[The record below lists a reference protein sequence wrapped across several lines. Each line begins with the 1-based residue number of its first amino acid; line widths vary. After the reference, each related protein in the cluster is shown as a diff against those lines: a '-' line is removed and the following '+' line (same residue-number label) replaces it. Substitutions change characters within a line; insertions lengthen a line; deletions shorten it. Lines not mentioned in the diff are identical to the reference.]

1 MYAIVDIAGKQFSVR
16 EKDRLIVP
24 RLKGNA
30 NDTVTLDR
38 VLLVAGNGDAHIGTP
53 LVPNASVEATILE
66 HVKGDKILVFRK
78 KRRKRFKVK
87 RGHRQP
93 WTRIEINALSL
104 GDEPHEKTAAAE
116 EAAPN
121 EVASDAKNLAEAAPD
136 EVTPDAEN
144 LAEAASDKVDPDA
157 KDLAEVAS
165 DEVDPDAK
173 DLDEAAPDEVDP
185 DAKDLAEAASDEVT
199 PDAKDL
205 AEAASDEVTPDAKNL
220 DEVAPDDAGE
230 NEAPEAEA
238 LSETA
243 ADAVEP
249 EKEAAS

>member
-116 EAAPN
+116 EAAPD
-121 EVASDAKNLAEAAPD
+121 EVAS
-136 EVTPDAEN
+136 
-144 LAEAASDKVDPDA
+144 
-157 KDLAEVAS
+157 
-165 DEVDPDAK
+165 
-173 DLDEAAPDEVDP
+173 
-185 DAKDLAEAASDEVT
+185 DAKDLAEA
-199 PDAKDL
+199 
-205 AEAASDEVTPDAKNL
+205 
-220 DEVAPDDAGE
+220 APDDAGE

-249 EKEAAS
+249 KKEAAS

>member
-30 NDTVTLDR
+30 NDAVTLDR

-104 GDEPHEKTAAAE
+104 GDEPREKTAAVE
-116 EAAPN
+116 ETAPD
-121 EVASDAKNLAEAAPD
+121 EVASDANDLAEVAPD
-136 EVTPDAEN
+136 EVTPDA
-144 LAEAASDKVDPDA
+144 
-157 KDLAEVAS
+157 KDLAETAS
-165 DEVDPDAK
+165 DEVTPDAN
-173 DLDEAAPDEVDP
+173 
-185 DAKDLAEAASDEVT
+185 DLAETASDEVT

-205 AEAASDEVTPDAKNL
+205 AETASDEVASDANDLAEVASDEVTPDAKDL
-220 DEVAPDDAGE
+220 AETASDEVASDDAGE

-238 LSETA
+238 LPETA

>member
-104 GDEPHEKTAAAE
+104 GDEPREKTAAAE
-116 EAAPN
+116 EVASD
-121 EVASDAKNLAEAAPD
+121 EVTQEANDPAEAASDAKDLAEAAPDEVAPEANAPDEAAPD
-136 EVTPDAEN
+136 EVTPDAKDLDEVAPN
-144 LAEAASDKVDPDA
+144 EVDPDA

-165 DEVDPDAK
+165 DE
-173 DLDEAAPDEVDP
+173 
-185 DAKDLAEAASDEVT
+185 AAS
-199 PDAKDL
+199 
-205 AEAASDEVTPDAKNL
+205 
-220 DEVAPDDAGE
+220 DDAGE

-238 LSETA
+238 LPETA

>member
-30 NDTVTLDR
+30 NDAVTLDR

-104 GDEPHEKTAAAE
+104 GDEPREKTAAVEETAPDE
-116 EAAPN
+116 AAPDEAASDAKGLTETAPDEVTPDANDLDEAAPN
-121 EVASDAKNLAEAAPD
+121 EVTSNAKDLAEVAPDDAGENETPEAEALAEAAPD
-136 EVTPDAEN
+136 EVAPDAN
-144 LAEAASDKVDPDA
+144 
-157 KDLAEVAS
+157 DLDEVAP
-165 DEVDPDAK
+165 DEVAPDAK
-173 DLDEAAPDEVDP
+173 DLDEAA
-185 DAKDLAEAASDEVT
+185 S
-199 PDAKDL
+199 
-205 AEAASDEVTPDAKNL
+205 
-220 DEVAPDDAGE
+220 DDAGE

-238 LSETA
+238 LPETA

>member
-30 NDTVTLDR
+30 NDAVTLDR

-93 WTRIEINALSL
+93 WTRIEITALSL

-116 EAAPN
+116 EVAP
-121 EVASDAKNLAEAAPD
+121 DAKDLAEAAPD
-136 EVTPDAEN
+136 EVAPEAKD
-144 LAEAASDKVDPDA
+144 LAEAASDAKDLAEAAPDEVAPEANAPDEVTPDAKDLAEVASDEVDPDA

-173 DLDEAAPDEVDP
+173 DLAEV
-185 DAKDLAEAASDEVT
+185 ASAEA
-199 PDAKDL
+199 
-205 AEAASDEVTPDAKNL
+205 
-220 DEVAPDDAGE
+220 APDDAGE

-238 LSETA
+238 LPETA

-249 EKEAAS
+249 EKEATS

>member
-104 GDEPHEKTAAAE
+104 GDEPREKTAAAE
-116 EAAPN
+116 EVASDEVDPDAKDLA
-121 EVASDAKNLAEAAPD
+121 EVASDEAAPD
-136 EVTPDAEN
+136 EVAPEANAPDE
-144 LAEAASDKVDPDA
+144 VTPDA

-173 DLDEAAPDEVDP
+173 DP
-185 DAKDLAEAASDEVT
+185 
-199 PDAKDL
+199 

-220 DEVAPDDAGE
+220 DEAASDEVDPDAKDLAEVASDEAAPDDAGE

>member
-30 NDTVTLDR
+30 NDAVTLDR

-104 GDEPHEKTAAAE
+104 GDEPHEKTAAVE
-116 EAAPN
+116 ETAPD
-121 EVASDAKNLAEAAPD
+121 EAASDAKGLTETAPG
-136 EVTPDAEN
+136 EVA
-144 LAEAASDKVDPDA
+144 PDA
-157 KDLAEVAS
+157 KDLAKVAA
-165 DEVDPDAK
+165 DEVTPGAN
-173 DLDEAAPDEVDP
+173 DLDEV
-185 DAKDLAEAASDEVT
+185 ASDEVT
-199 PDAKDL
+199 PDAQDL
-205 AEAASDEVTPDAKNL
+205 AEAAPYEAASDAKGL
-220 DEVAPDDAGE
+220 TEEVAAAEAASGDAGE

-238 LSETA
+238 LPETA